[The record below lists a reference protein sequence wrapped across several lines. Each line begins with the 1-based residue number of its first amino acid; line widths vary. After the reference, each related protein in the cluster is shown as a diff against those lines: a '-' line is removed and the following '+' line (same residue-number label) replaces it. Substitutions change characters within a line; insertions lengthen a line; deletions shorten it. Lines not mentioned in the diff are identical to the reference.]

1 MFRSPGARLAAPAA
15 LLLTLV
21 GVQVASMGVASTGDE
36 PPSLMG
42 VLRPPAPT
50 PVPHFTFRTLEG
62 REARLGHLRGRP
74 VLVGFFTTW

>member
-1 MFRSPGARLAAPAA
+1 MFRSPGARLAAPVA

-21 GVQVASMGVASTGDE
+21 GVQVASTGDE

-50 PVPHFTFRTLEG
+50 PVPDFAFRTLEG